1 MSELKGNIPIDSPS
15 NSQSIQGKIDLQS
28 DSNSL
33 NEPVIQTILH
43 DLKRICYKLKC
54 VMIPRL
60 SNDEKS
66 KELRDWDLWGPLIL
80 CLMLALT
87 LSLSS
92 DEYFIYSNDTGT
104 LIFSIV
110 FVVVWIGSAVVTI
123 NAQLLGGTVSFF
135 HSVCLLGYCLFPLNI
150 AALILAFIG
159 DISVFINL
167 VLVVLGLSWS
177 TFSSIGFMAGLVPS
191 TRKALA
197 EYPVLLFYLFLAW
210 LILMIF

>member
-1 MSELKGNIPIDSPS
+1 
-15 NSQSIQGKIDLQS
+15 
-28 DSNSL
+28 
-33 NEPVIQTILH
+33 
-43 DLKRICYKLKC
+43 
-54 VMIPRL
+54 MIPRV
-60 SNDEKS
+60 NDDEKS

-87 LSLSS
+87 LS
-92 DEYFIYSNDTGT
+92 ITGKTPDAKDGADDGAT
-104 LIFSIV
+104 LVFGIV

-135 HSVCLLGYCLFPLNI
+135 HSVCLLGYCLFPLNV
-150 AALILAFIG
+150 AAIVVAFIG
-159 DISVFINL
+159 NISIFLNL
-167 VLVVLGLSWS
+167 AIVLVGFGWS

-210 LILMIF
+210 FILVIS

>member
-1 MSELKGNIPIDSPS
+1 MSDLKGNILMGSPQ
-15 NSQSIQGKIDLQS
+15 SQSSVNNDA
-28 DSNSL
+28 NSL
-33 NEPVIQTILH
+33 EEPVSTTILRE
-43 DLKRICYKLKC
+43 LKRIGYKLRC
-54 VMIPRL
+54 VMIPKI
-60 SNDEKS
+60 SEDEKS
-66 KELRDWDLWGPLIL
+66 KELRDWDLWGPLLL

-92 DEYFIYSNDTGT
+92 DDDNTGT
-104 LIFSIV
+104 MIFGIV

-135 HSVCLLGYCLFPLNI
+135 HSVCLLGYCLFPLNV
-150 AALILAFIG
+150 AALVLAFIG
-159 DISVFINL
+159 NIGVVINL
-167 VLVVLGLSWS
+167 ALVVLGLGWS

-210 LILMIF
+210 FILVIS